1 VNIKAYRRKL
11 IYLAAIVAILIPLYF
26 IGQPAVYEGNQL
38 KSAGGTLSQI
48 REKYDLGQGDL
59 GRLDPA
65 SESARLATL
74 GLRGVA
80 TAILWH
86 KANEYKNE
94 MNWDRFSA
102 TLNQIALLQPHFI
115 KVWEFQ
121 AHNLAYNTSVEF
133 DDYRQRYAWVKRGM
147 EYLSKGIDF
156 NRRDANLPFF
166 QGMMFGQKLGKADE
180 HMQFRKLYSADNDFH
195 EELKAEGF
203 NVTQEEGLGVD
214 RMPDNWLSGRLWYKR
229 AEDVVESGALLAN
242 TFRKSPLH
250 FFSSA
255 PLTLMNFCEA
265 IEKEGVLD
273 DRAKFA
279 WQRSDVSWSNYG
291 GREIPTTW
299 GHTIRLND
307 LSESVKR
314 VEELRKQFEALTGE
328 LYKTAYDAR
337 YQRLTSEERIALE
350 TPNDKKTERQYMLA
364 TQAAQKVNPTPSEVA
379 KLLPPEKRLEGLQL
393 ASRVEQENLYREH
406 VDNYRNQVNYN
417 YWETRARAEQSDV
430 AIAARQT
437 LYDAENLL
445 NDAKL
450 DEAMKKY
457 DESWIQWHKL
467 FELYPIL
474 MVDDSGDEVLDAIR
488 RYQQRVLDKDLPEDF
503 ILGEFIVL
511 RRQYDETG
519 GDIQTLLEMSR
530 ASAMKAKAEEEAANN
545 ATEEKKPEEA
555 NKTDDAPKTDEEMK
569 PETPVAPADAPAT
582 PTPAADAPATPA
594 PVTPAPA
601 DGATP
606 ATADPTPAVVSPDAG
621 EPPAPPKGDGGN

>member
-1 VNIKAYRRKL
+1 MNINAYRRKL

-26 IGQPAVYEGNQL
+26 IGQPAVYRDNKL
-38 KSAGGTLSQI
+38 TSVGGTLSQI

-80 TAILWH
+80 TAIMWH
-86 KANEYKNE
+86 KANEYKSE

-166 QGMMFGQKLGKADE
+166 QGMMFAQKLGKADE
-180 HMQFRKLYSADNDFH
+180 QLQYRKLYSADKDFH
-195 EELKAEGF
+195 DELEKEGF
-203 NVTQEEGLGVD
+203 NVRQEDGLGAD
-214 RMPDNWLSGRLWYKR
+214 RLPDNWLSGRLWYKR
-229 AEDVVESGALLAN
+229 AEEVVESGSLLAN

-250 FFSSA
+250 FYSSA
-255 PLTLMNFCEA
+255 PLTMMNYCEA

-279 WQRSDVSWSNYG
+279 WKRSDTSWSLYG
-291 GREIPTTW
+291 EREIPTTW

-314 VEELRKQFEALTGE
+314 AEVLRKEFEALTGD
-328 LYKTAYDAR
+328 LYRKAYD
-337 YQRLTSEERIALE
+337 QRFEKLSPEERIALQ
-350 TPNDKKTERQYMLA
+350 TPDDKKTERQFMVVA
-364 TQAAQKVNPTPSEVA
+364 TARQKVEPQPTDVA
-379 KLLPPEKRLEGLQL
+379 KLLPPDKRVDGLQL
-393 ASRVEQENLYREH
+393 AVRVEEEELYRQH

-417 YWETRARAEQSDV
+417 YWETRARAEQSDL
-430 AIAARQT
+430 AIAAHQT
-437 LYDAENLL
+437 LYDAEKLL
-445 NDAKL
+445 SDAEL
-450 DEAMKKY
+450 DEALKKY
-457 DESWIQWHKL
+457 EESWVHWKNL
-467 FELYPIL
+467 FDTYPIL
-474 MVDDSGDEVLDAIR
+474 MVDEGGDEVLDAIR
-488 RYQQRVLDKDLPEDF
+488 RYARALDKELGDEF
-503 ILGEFIVL
+503 ILMPFVKL
-511 RRQYDETG
+511 RREYDQNG

-530 ASAMKAKAEEEAANN
+530 ASAMKAKAAEEAA
-545 ATEEKKPEEA
+545 EKAA
-555 NKTDDAPKTDEEMK
+555 NESPDPN
-569 PETPVAPADAPAT
+569 APAPTPTTPDPASPAPA
-582 PTPAADAPATPA
+582 PTADPPATPA
-594 PVTPAPA
+594 DAKPDADAKPATESAAPA
-601 DGATP
+601 AETP
-606 ATADPTPAVVSPDAG
+606 DSG
-621 EPPAPPKGDGGN
+621 EPPAPPAGDGSGT